1 MAEGQDITKALVSR
15 LTEFGKL
22 GVLALRTDVLAVSAT
37 GKTADSIRFEISVDP
52 DFTIHLRYL
61 GRAYFKAL
69 ETGRGPRKSSEYQQ
83 YDVSLE
89 EWLESRGLP
98 SKVSKSGTK
107 YFQLGEHWFSA
118 KSLAWKINKEGD
130 ATYKKG
136 GRIVYSPTLSKL
148 AEEIKRAI
156 VSEFR
161 KFLISEIVKA

>member
-1 MAEGQDITKALVSR
+1 MAEAEGSKLIVNT
-15 LTEFGKL
+15 LTEYGKL
-22 GVLALRTDVLAVSAT
+22 GVLALRTDVQEVSAT
-37 GKTADSIRFEISVDP
+37 GKTADSIRFEISVEADR
-52 DFTIHLRYL
+52 TIVLRFL
-61 GRAYFKAL
+61 GREYFKAL

-98 SKVSKSGTK
+98 SKTSKSGVK
-107 YFQLGEHWFSA
+107 YFKLGEHWLSA

-136 GRIVYSPTLSKL
+136 GRIVYSPTLTKL

-156 VSEFR
+156 VSDFR
-161 KFLISEIVKA
+161 KFIVSEVIKR